1 MMKTRIKS
9 NWIWLILVTTSLI
22 IPAYATAS
30 EPEVCVAED
39 KLVKDI
45 SEEAELEALTCSF
58 EKWEG
63 NDTLHL
69 NVSVKN
75 VSDKDQRYKVNI
87 FLDNGKAVGGLIPV
101 KVKDEGL
108 VTPGQSASYTY
119 PVKDMPEKP
128 NSMTLLIRTLSE

>member
-1 MMKTRIKS
+1 MMQTKIKS
-9 NWIWLILVTTSLI
+9 NWIWLILVILSLM
-22 IPAYATAS
+22 IPAYAVAA
-30 EPEVCVAED
+30 EPENCVVED
-39 KLVKDI
+39 KLEKDI
-45 SEEAELEALTCSF
+45 SQEAELEALTCSF

-63 NDTLHL
+63 SDTLHL

-75 VSDKDQRYKVNI
+75 VSDKEHRFKVNI

-108 VTPGQSASYTY
+108 VQPGQSASYTY

-128 NSMTLLIRTLSE
+128 DSITLSIQTLSE